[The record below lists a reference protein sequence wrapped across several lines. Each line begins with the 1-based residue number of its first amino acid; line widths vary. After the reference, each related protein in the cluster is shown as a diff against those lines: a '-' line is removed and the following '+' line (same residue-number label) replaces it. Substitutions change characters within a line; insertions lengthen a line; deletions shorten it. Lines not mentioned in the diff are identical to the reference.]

1 MPATGSLP
9 PVTLTLPLPTSA
21 LFCLCRSFMS
31 LAAEFI
37 LDAEYCPFLIS
48 IHNLLSALRRRR
60 RGTGDGDRKRLRHRA
75 GGDDE
80 NLLPPTI

>member
-1 MPATGSLP
+1 
-9 PVTLTLPLPTSA
+9 
-21 LFCLCRSFMS
+21 MS

-48 IHNLLSALRRRR
+48 IHNLSSALRQRR
-60 RGTGDGDRKRLRHRA
+60 RGGAGDGDRKRLRHRA